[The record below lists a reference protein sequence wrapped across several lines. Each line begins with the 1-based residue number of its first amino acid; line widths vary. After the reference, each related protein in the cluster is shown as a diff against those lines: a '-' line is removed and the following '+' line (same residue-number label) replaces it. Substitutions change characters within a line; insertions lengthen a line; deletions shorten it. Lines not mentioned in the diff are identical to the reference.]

1 MKTTDKN
8 PKEHPLASS
17 ISWECKEYDFINKDK
32 FAQRLILLSQ
42 IKNINTIYANQAT

>member
-17 ISWECKEYDFINKDK
+17 ISWEHRKFYFINKDK
-32 FAQRLILLSQ
+32 FAQRIDET
-42 IKNINTIYANQAT
+42 NGFRF